1 LAGIVELLSIIFCT
15 IGLRYV
21 GRKKLTTIF
30 MFLTGIQ
37 EFGFKFFVIQL
48 KNIWNFFLNLR
59 VVFLAIITLTIES
72 SLRVILVIIGKFC
85 KNTSFT
91 ILYVFAAEILVTA
104 LSSSGIGTISVAGR
118 IESMSAPFVKELVSF
133 LYSNILFKNFFFFL
147 FKTRKQIYL
156 KTSCFDFLF
165 CDFNNWWVFDIL

>member
-1 LAGIVELLSIIFCT
+1 MDGILELLSIIFCT

-21 GRKKLTTIF
+21 GRKKLATIF
-30 MFLTGIQ
+30 MFLTSIQ
-37 EFGFKFFVIQL
+37 EFGFKFFVIPL
-48 KNIWNFFLNLR
+48 KNVWNFFLNLR
-59 VVFLAIITLTIES
+59 IIFLAIITLTIES

-85 KNTSFT
+85 KNKSFT
-91 ILYVFAAEILVTA
+91 ILYVFVTEIFATVLRN
-104 LSSSGIGTISVAGR
+104 SGIGTTSVAGR
-118 IESMSAPFVKELVSF
+118 IGSMSATFVKELVSF
-133 LYSNILFKNFFFFL
+133 LYSKISFFL